1 MRHIVPICSSIIVVE
16 NILRKFDFIPEMIAL
31 KTHFGQVQKP
41 KQDPG
46 YREKRW
52 SGRSLGAISHGTI
65 VPKALRRKNRAG
77 TSF

>member
-52 SGRSLGAISHGTI
+52 SGRSHGTI